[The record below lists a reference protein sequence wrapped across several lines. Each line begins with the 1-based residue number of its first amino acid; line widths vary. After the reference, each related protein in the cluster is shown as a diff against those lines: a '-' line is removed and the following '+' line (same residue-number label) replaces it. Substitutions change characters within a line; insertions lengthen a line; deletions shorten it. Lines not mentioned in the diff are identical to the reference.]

1 MDDFEREKI
10 FWIELTNKN
19 RFSFSNKEEYLLA
32 GGFLM
37 TGESLKY
44 LISFLNSKLCL
55 FYFMLVCNS
64 SGMDT
69 IQWKKFAIEK
79 IPIVQSKNEKPF
91 IQLVDQILS
100 ITKSDDY
107 LDNPDKQAK
116 VRRLEKEIDALVYKL
131 YELTPEEIEIVEG
144 FAST

>member
-1 MDDFEREKI
+1 MLAVRYLEAEERRCIRQPEENYLRAI
-10 FWIELTNKN
+10 LHELNK
-19 RFSFSNKEEYLLA
+19 Y
-32 GGFLM
+32 
-37 TGESLKY
+37 KY